1 MAWGEALLTGM
12 LTAIF
17 VAYRPEWL
25 LTWSDRRYLPRP
37 PAT

>member
-1 MAWGEALLTGM
+1 M

-17 VAYRPEWL
+17 VAYRPQWL